1 MRKSIALLLGLSLAT
16 LTACGQTPG
25 NSGAASS
32 DSASAVISEA
42 ASDAAP
48 ATAETPAASSRDT
61 TTEQRNVLDGF
72 VDFSAG
78 HELYAVFFTVIFF
91 RNICHGKILGEKL
104 LGKGRKLHSGQN
116 TRGHHGFEG
125 FILAAK
131 IFGKI
136 SGQLDTQLTVQ
147 TEIGFIGVHYQH
159 LFPHARQFFCKERR
173 HGAFS
178 AATLAAY
185 GYFHQNSSH
194 VLRIPKIA
202 SS

>member
-72 VDFSAG
+72 VDFSADTAG
-78 HELYAVFFTVIFF
+78 GSLKCARAAAVLVEYLSCADIDASTAADWMTDLTQQGEDHRQQLSTGRAFWPMPKTSPPIQPARPTFYPAPVSP
-91 RNICHGKILGEKL
+91 RILPAW
-104 LGKGRKLHSGQN
+104 
-116 TRGHHGFEG
+116 F
-125 FILAAK
+125 
-131 IFGKI
+131 
-136 SGQLDTQLTVQ
+136 
-147 TEIGFIGVHYQH
+147 
-159 LFPHARQFFCKERR
+159 
-173 HGAFS
+173 
-178 AATLAAY
+178 
-185 GYFHQNSSH
+185 
-194 VLRIPKIA
+194 
-202 SS
+202 

>member
-72 VDFSAG
+72 VDFSADTAGGSLKCARAAAVLVEYLSCADIDASTAADWMTDLTQPGPARPVG
-78 HELYAVFFTVIFF
+78 HQLGGHFGQCPKHRRRSSQPDRPF
-91 RNICHGKILGEKL
+91 IL
-104 LGKGRKLHSGQN
+104 R
-116 TRGHHGFEG
+116 RCHHGF
-125 FILAAK
+125 
-131 IFGKI
+131 
-136 SGQLDTQLTVQ
+136 
-147 TEIGFIGVHYQH
+147 Y
-159 LFPHARQFFCKERR
+159 R
-173 HGAFS
+173 HGFDRGA
-178 AATLAAY
+178 
-185 GYFHQNSSH
+185 G
-194 VLRIPKIA
+194 
-202 SS
+202 